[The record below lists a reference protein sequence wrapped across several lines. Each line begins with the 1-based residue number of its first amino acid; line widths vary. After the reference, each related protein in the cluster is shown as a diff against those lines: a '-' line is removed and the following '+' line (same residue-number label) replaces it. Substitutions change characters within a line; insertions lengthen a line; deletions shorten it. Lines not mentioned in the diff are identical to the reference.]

1 MRLSFLR
8 VIIMNI
14 TERFLKYV
22 SFPTASD
29 EFSETVPSTPKQR
42 VLGEYL
48 TEELKSIG
56 VTDAVMDEYGYVYGS
71 IKGNIDGAVGF
82 VAHMD
87 TSPDA
92 PDSPVKAAVVEYN
105 GGDIALSDEVSI
117 TVKEFPFIENYKGQR
132 LIVTDGKTLLG
143 ADDKAGVAEIM
154 SMCEYFIN
162 NPEAPHKTIAVCFTP
177 DEELGRGADH
187 FNYGLFAAKEAYTV
201 DGGTLGEIEYE
212 NFNAASA
219 RVDIKGVIIHPGSA
233 KNKMKNAALY
243 VQEFMSMM
251 PQNEIPAATQGY
263 EGFYHIHDIKANET
277 EGEIRMLI
285 RDHDREKFESKKQFL
300 VNLVNYLNSVHGED
314 TFKVEIKDSYYNMKE
329 KIEPF
334 MYLIENAKNAFS
346 EAGVTPVTVPIRGGT
361 DGARFSYEGLP
372 CPNLSTGGENFH
384 SVREFISVE
393 SLEKMTEVLI
403 RLAEK

>member
-29 EFSETVPSTPKQR
+29 EFSETVPSTSKQR

-92 PDSPVKAAVVEYN
+92 PDSPVKASVVEYN

-177 DEELGRGADH
+177 DEEIGRGADH

-219 RVDIKGVIIHPGSA
+219 RVDINGVIIHPGSA

-251 PQNEIPAATQGY
+251 PQNEIPAATEGY

-277 EGEIRMLI
+277 EGEIRMII

-300 VNLVNYLNSVHGED
+300 VNLVSYLNSVHGED

-361 DGARFSYEGLP
+361 DGARLSYEGLP

>member
-29 EFSETVPSTPKQR
+29 EFSETVPSTSKQR

-92 PDSPVKAAVVEYN
+92 PDSPVKASVVEYN

-177 DEELGRGADH
+177 DEEIGRGADH

-219 RVDIKGVIIHPGSA
+219 RVDIKGFIIHPGTA

-251 PQNEIPAATQGY
+251 PQNEIPAATEGY

-277 EGEIRMLI
+277 EGEIRMII

-300 VNLVNYLNSVHGED
+300 VNLVSYLNSVHGED

-361 DGARFSYEGLP
+361 DGARLSYEGLP

>member
-29 EFSETVPSTPKQR
+29 EFSETVPSTSKQR

-92 PDSPVKAAVVEYN
+92 PDSPVKASVVEYN

-177 DEELGRGADH
+177 DEEIGRGADH

-251 PQNEIPAATQGY
+251 PQNEIPAATEGY

-277 EGEIRMLI
+277 EGEIRMII

-300 VNLVNYLNSVHGED
+300 VNLVSYLNSVHGED

-361 DGARFSYEGLP
+361 DGARLSYEGLP

>member
-1 MRLSFLR
+1 
-8 VIIMNI
+8 MNI

-29 EFSETVPSTPKQR
+29 EFSETVPSTSKQR

-92 PDSPVKAAVVEYN
+92 PDSPVKASVVEYN

-177 DEELGRGADH
+177 DEEIGRGADH

-219 RVDIKGVIIHPGSA
+219 RVDINGVIIHPGSA

-251 PQNEIPAATQGY
+251 PQNEIPAATEGY

-277 EGEIRMLI
+277 EGEIRMII

-300 VNLVNYLNSVHGED
+300 VNLVSYLNSVHGED

-361 DGARFSYEGLP
+361 DGARLSYEGLP

>member
-92 PDSPVKAAVVEYN
+92 PDSPVKASVVEYN

-177 DEELGRGADH
+177 DEEIGRGADH

-201 DGGTLGEIEYE
+201 DGGTLGAIEYE

-251 PQNEIPAATQGY
+251 PQNEIPAATECY

-277 EGEIRMLI
+277 EGEIRMII

-300 VNLVNYLNSVHGED
+300 VNLVSYLNSVHGED

-361 DGARFSYEGLP
+361 DGARLSYEGLP